1 MKRITILGVALLLIM
16 SACKSGRTN
25 DENVQKLLDRQAE
38 MQELQE
44 ESVDQ
49 LQGLKDS
56 LSQEK
61 KSLLDQRD
69 SSDRH
74 IRRMEE
80 NQRLL
85 VDRLKDKAA
94 SDVASDR
101 DELEKRINEYE
112 DSIRILKGELELLN
126 SRLDSLEENIS
137 FYEVQEGQTGQYV
150 QSGIAEIDQRMTS
163 RENRKQQEIKRLD
176 LLKRRAQVADKKI
189 EAYNL
194 EKQMYADQRDDL
206 LRSSASD
213 EDLAPYQK
221 KISELDSTI
230 LAEENNKSTI
240 EKDIQQAGAY
250 ISQTDT
256 LMSNLQA
263 QVKQEYNKKS
273 IIESFINSELER
285 LGSELEQIEQNRKE
299 LLARQASATESL
311 KKAQQEVG
319 QLEKNAELIRN
330 RKMSDILEMQA
341 RIEGSEANLA
351 DEEINQ
357 LKEGNVQEGR
367 DVSLISDTADEGL
380 VSLLSLG
387 EELDSLNELIRQEK
401 TSIAETRKELA
412 RKRAEV
418 AQKRASF
425 ARTTGTLVIVL
436 IIGGIA
442 LLSLFYYLG
451 RRSRNK
457 SSK

>member
-25 DENVQKLLDRQAE
+25 DENIQKLLDRQAE

-230 LAEENNKSTI
+230 LAEESNKSTI
-240 EKDIQQAGAY
+240 ERDIQQAGAY

-341 RIEGSEANLA
+341 RIEGSEADLA

-357 LKEGNVQEGR
+357 LKEGNVREGR

-425 ARTTGTLVIVL
+425 ARTTGALVLVL

>member
-341 RIEGSEANLA
+341 RIEGSEADLA

>member
-1 MKRITILGVALLLIM
+1 MKQITILGIVLLLIM
-16 SACKSGRTN
+16 SACNSGSNN
-25 DENVQKLLDRQAE
+25 DENIQKLLDRQAE
-38 MQELQE
+38 MQQLQE

-56 LSQEK
+56 LNQEK
-61 KSLLDQRD
+61 ETLIDRRD

-80 NQRLL
+80 NQKLL
-85 VDRLKDKAA
+85 VNRLKDKAA
-94 SDVASDR
+94 SDVASEK

-112 DSIRILKGELELLN
+112 DSIRILKDELQQLN
-126 SRLDSLEENIS
+126 SQLDSLEENIS
-137 FYEVQEGQTGQYV
+137 FYEVQEGRKGKYV
-150 QSGIAEIDQRMTS
+150 GSGIAEIDQRMTS
-163 RENRKQQEIKRLD
+163 RETRKQQEIKRLD

-194 EKQMYADQRDDL
+194 ERKMYADQRDDL
-206 LRSSASD
+206 LRNSASD

-221 KISELDSTI
+221 KISELDSII
-230 LAEENNKSTI
+230 LAEKDNKSTI
-240 EKDIQQAGAY
+240 EKDIQEAGAY

-256 LMSNLQA
+256 LMSDLQA

-285 LGSELEQIEQNRKE
+285 LGSELKQIEQTRKE
-299 LLARQASATESL
+299 LLAQQTAATESL
-311 KKAQQEVG
+311 KKAQQQVG

-341 RIEGSEANLA
+341 QIEGTEAGLA

-357 LKEGNVQEGR
+357 LKEGNVREGR
-367 DVSLISDTADEGL
+367 DVSLTSDTTDEGL
-380 VSLLSLG
+380 VSLASLG

-401 TSIAETRKELA
+401 TSIAETRMELA
-412 RKRAEV
+412 QKRAEV
-418 AQKRASF
+418 AKKRASF

-436 IIGGIA
+436 IIAGIA

>member
-176 LLKRRAQVADKKI
+176 LLKCRAQVADKKI

-206 LRSSASD
+206 LRSNASD

-341 RIEGSEANLA
+341 RIEGSEADLA

-357 LKEGNVQEGR
+357 LKEGNVREGR

-425 ARTTGTLVIVL
+425 ARTTGALVLVL

>member
-25 DENVQKLLDRQAE
+25 DENIQKLLDRQAE

-101 DELEKRINEYE
+101 EELETRINEYE

-137 FYEVQEGQTGQYV
+137 FYEVQEGRTGQYME
-150 QSGIAEIDQRMTS
+150 SGIAEIDQRMTS
-163 RENRKQQEIKRLD
+163 REKRKQQEIKRLD

-206 LRSSASD
+206 LRSNASD

-240 EKDIQQAGAY
+240 ERDIQQAGAY

-319 QLEKNAELIRN
+319 QLEKNAELIRS

-341 RIEGSEANLA
+341 RIEGSEADLA

-357 LKEGNVQEGR
+357 LKEGDVREGR

>member
-1 MKRITILGVALLLIM
+1 MKRITILGIVLLLIM
-16 SACKSGRTN
+16 SACNSGRNN
-25 DENVQKLLDRQAE
+25 DENIQKLLDRQAE
-38 MQELQE
+38 MQQLQE

-49 LQGLKDS
+49 LQDLKDS
-56 LSQEK
+56 LNQEK
-61 KSLLDQRD
+61 NTLIDRRD
-69 SSDRH
+69 SSDRQ
-74 IRRMEE
+74 IRQMEE
-80 NQRLL
+80 NQKLL
-85 VDRLKDKAA
+85 VDRLKEQAA
-94 SDVASDR
+94 SDVASEK
-101 DELEKRINEYE
+101 DELEKHINEYE
-112 DSIRILKGELELLN
+112 DSIRILKDELQQLN
-126 SRLDSLEENIS
+126 SQLDSLEENIS
-137 FYEVQEGQTGQYV
+137 FYEVQEGRTGQYIE
-150 QSGIAEIDQRMTS
+150 SGIAEIDQRMTS

-194 EKQMYADQRDDL
+194 EREMYADQRDEL
-206 LRSSASD
+206 LRNSASD

-230 LAEENNKSTI
+230 LAEKNNRSTI

-273 IIESFINSELER
+273 IIESFINTELER
-285 LGSELEQIEQNRKE
+285 LGSELEQIEQTRKE
-299 LLARQASATESL
+299 LLVQQATATESL
-311 KKAQQEVG
+311 KKAQQQVG

-341 RIEGSEANLA
+341 QIEGTEADLA
-351 DEEINQ
+351 NEEINQ
-357 LKEGNVQEGR
+357 LKEGNSREGR
-367 DVSLISDTADEGL
+367 VVSLTSDSADEGL

-387 EELDSLNELIRQEK
+387 KELDSLNELIREEK
-401 TSIAETRKELA
+401 TSIAKTRKELA
-412 RKRAEV
+412 QKRAEV
-418 AQKRASF
+418 AKKRASF

-436 IIGGIA
+436 IIAGIA

-451 RRSRNK
+451 KRSRNRSLK
-457 SSK
+457 